1 VDVTGQRAHEDP
13 SMPAWDKRV
22 RTLTLHGVDQN
33 MKLGARY
40 FRFEVLEETGD
51 PNPLRLR
58 SAVGVL
64 EEVVSHG
71 RCVIV
76 LPDERRVALYAVHPE
91 EGASEIVW
99 YERTELI
106 TETGGRPGVPAA
118 TQASGRRVGTPG
130 RRG

>member
-1 VDVTGQRAHEDP
+1 
-13 SMPAWDKRV
+13 MPAWDKRV
-22 RTLTLHGVDQN
+22 RSLTLHGVEQN

-40 FRFEVLEETGD
+40 FRFEVLEAERD
-51 PNPLRLR
+51 PNTLRLS

-64 EEVVSHG
+64 EEVGCHG

-91 EGASEIVW
+91 EGASEVVW

-106 TETGGRPGVPAA
+106 GEPSAPTAR
-118 TQASGRRVGTPG
+118 
-130 RRG
+130 